1 MSDLRSF
8 DKSLELYRRALE
20 LIPGGSQTNSKR
32 PTAYALGAFP
42 IYAQDAAGA
51 RIQDVDGNWYI
62 DYILGLGPISLG
74 YCYPAVDAAI
84 RAQLERGI
92 IYGLLAPLEVEV
104 AEAIVEMVP
113 CAEMMRFLKGGAE
126 VTTAAARIARGFTG
140 REVILNCGYRGWA
153 DGWMAQS
160 TGMKGGVPD
169 CLRGVI
175 DGFPRHD
182 LDALRAKLEQH
193 AGRVAMVALD
203 PATGGSRVPD
213 GYLQGV
219 RALCDEFGALLMF
232 DEIVTG
238 FRMANGGGQEYFG
251 VTPDLACFAKGIANG
266 MPLGVVCGRA
276 EIMRNAIDDLV
287 ISVTYGGEAL
297 SLAAA
302 AAALRV
308 YRTEPVI
315 EHLWATGARL
325 MRDFDALGEKHG
337 VPLKCHGYEP
347 MSSQTIDYEDPQL
360 SQDVWTLLLQEMAQR
375 GVLLRRGGLLFVT
388 YAHGDE
394 EVEETLAA
402 LDESLAV
409 IADAVDSGTVKQ
421 RLRVTEVKESFRRFT

>member
-8 DKSLELYRRALE
+8 DKSLGLYRRALE

-169 CLRGVI
+169 CLSGVI

-276 EIMRNAIDDLV
+276 EIMRKAIDDLV

-308 YRTEPVI
+308 YRNEPVI

-347 MSSQTIDYEDPQL
+347 MSSQTIGYEDPQL

>member
-1 MSDLRSF
+1 MSELRTF
-8 DKSLELYRRALE
+8 DRSMELYRRALE

-74 YCYPAVDAAI
+74 YCYPEVDAAI

-92 IYGLLAPLEVEV
+92 VYGLLAPLEVEV

-113 CAEMMRFLKGGAE
+113 CAEMVRFLKGGAE
-126 VTTAAARIARGFTG
+126 VTTAAARIARGYTG
-140 REVILNCGYRGWA
+140 REVILNSGYRGWA

-160 TGMKGGVPD
+160 KGMDGGVPD
-169 CLRGVI
+169 CLGSVI
-175 DGFPRHD
+175 DGFPRD
-182 LDALRAKLEQH
+182 LDGLRAKLEQY

-203 PATGGSRVPD
+203 PASGGARVPY
-213 GYLQGV
+213 GFHQGV
-219 RALCDEFGALLMF
+219 RELCDEFGALLMY

-251 VTPDLACFAKGIANG
+251 VTPDLACFAKGVANG

-276 EIMRNAIDDLV
+276 EVMRKAIDDLV

-308 YRTEPVI
+308 YREEPVI
-315 EHLWATGARL
+315 DTIWATGARL
-325 MRDFDALGEKHG
+325 MRGFDELGEKHG

-347 MSSQTIDYEDPQL
+347 MSSQTISYEDPKL

-375 GVLLRRGGLLFVT
+375 GVLLRRGGLLFIT
-388 YAHGDE
+388 YSHRDE

-409 IADAVDSGTVKQ
+409 IAEAVDSGTVQ
-421 RLRVTEVKESFRRFT
+421 ERLRVTEVKQSFRSFT

>member
-1 MSDLRSF
+1 MSELRTF
-8 DKSLELYRRALE
+8 DRSMELYRRALE

-74 YCYPAVDAAI
+74 YCYPEVDAAI

-92 IYGLLAPLEVEV
+92 VYGLLAPLEVEV

-113 CAEMMRFLKGGAE
+113 CAEMVRFLKGGAE
-126 VTTAAARIARGFTG
+126 VTTAAARIARGYTG
-140 REVILNCGYRGWA
+140 REVILNSGYRGWA

-160 TGMKGGVPD
+160 KGMDGGVPD
-169 CLRGVI
+169 CLGSVI
-175 DGFPRHD
+175 DGFPRD
-182 LDALRAKLEQH
+182 LDGLRAKLEQY

-203 PATGGSRVPD
+203 PASGGARVPD
-213 GYLQGV
+213 GFHQGV
-219 RALCDEFGALLMF
+219 RELCDEFGALLMY

-251 VTPDLACFAKGIANG
+251 VTPDLACFAKGVANG

-276 EIMRNAIDDLV
+276 EVMRKAIDDLV

-308 YRTEPVI
+308 YREEPVI
-315 EHLWATGARL
+315 DTIWATGARL
-325 MRDFDALGEKHG
+325 MRGFDELGEKHG

-347 MSSQTIDYEDPQL
+347 MSSQTISYEDPKL

-375 GVLLRRGGLLFVT
+375 GVLLRRGGLLFIT
-388 YAHGDE
+388 YSHRDE

-409 IADAVDSGTVKQ
+409 IAEAVDSGTVQ
-421 RLRVTEVKESFRRFT
+421 ERLRVTEVKQSFRSFT

>member
-276 EIMRNAIDDLV
+276 EIMRKAIDDLV

-308 YRTEPVI
+308 YRNEPVI

-347 MSSQTIDYEDPQL
+347 MSSQTIGYEDPQL

>member
-276 EIMRNAIDDLV
+276 EVMRKAIDDLV

-308 YRTEPVI
+308 YRNEPVI

-347 MSSQTIDYEDPQL
+347 MSSQTIGYEDPQL

>member
-276 EIMRNAIDDLV
+276 EIMRKAIDDLV

-308 YRTEPVI
+308 YRNEPVI

-337 VPLKCHGYEP
+337 VPLQCHGYEP
-347 MSSQTIDYEDPQL
+347 MSSQTIGYEDPQL